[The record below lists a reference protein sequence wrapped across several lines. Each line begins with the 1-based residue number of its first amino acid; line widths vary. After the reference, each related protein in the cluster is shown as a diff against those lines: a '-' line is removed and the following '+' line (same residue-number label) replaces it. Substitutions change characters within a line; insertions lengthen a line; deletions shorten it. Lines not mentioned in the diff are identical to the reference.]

1 MKKLLYPLAFT
12 LTTFLILYS
21 CSAEEEDTTPP
32 PALVQPQEPEPDPT
46 QYTLTVTAGEG
57 GTVSTEGGTYD
68 EGTDITITA
77 TPAEGYEFIGWEG
90 SNSDS
95 NSLTVTLNSNTSLEA
110 LFTKFFNI
118 SLASTKG
125 GQIISDVLKYV
136 EGSEVLIY
144 GVPDTGFGF
153 AGFDGIVPPNTN
165 SIKFNPLSN
174 PLSFDIYQDAQVKGF
189 FYWMYENKFSASKAI
204 SLSSHE
210 NVIPTN
216 IFNNLNLICAPGT
229 ECPVDA
235 AIFDYNG
242 DGFLDLVHANSDYL
256 LSSEGQRI
264 INKIQ
269 FYLGDGE
276 GGLLSDPANT
286 DKFDGLVH
294 SMDGLIGDFN
304 MDGFTDVLFSGT
316 GPDNSSVPCCE
327 YPVLLLNSSSG
338 EFSEIRFEELVGYYH
353 GSASGDI
360 DNDGHPE
367 ILLVDLK
374 PSSPSYIIDFD
385 NNEFTVRQFNVPQYY
400 TYDKLNTRIIDLN
413 KDGYTDIILSGGDI
427 NQSVFFR
434 EEYTGSII
442 LFGSSSGDY
451 NLIKIPGYQDFES
464 ALYTFPYDYD
474 NDGDIDLVRSL
485 TNNYTKYAIQVI
497 ENQNNLF
504 VDVTDQKIDN
514 NISGN
519 EIFSDF
525 PFDERGAGIGR
536 LFVGDF
542 NNDGITEIIF
552 NEIQKFPE
560 PKNVVWEFKNDIFEI
575 VERID

>member
-1 MKKLLYPLAFT
+1 ML
-12 LTTFLILYS
+12 
-21 CSAEEEDTTPP
+21 
-32 PALVQPQEPEPDPT
+32 
-46 QYTLTVTAGEG
+46 
-57 GTVSTEGGTYD
+57 
-68 EGTDITITA
+68 
-77 TPAEGYEFIGWEG
+77 
-90 SNSDS
+90 
-95 NSLTVTLNSNTSLEA
+95 
-110 LFTKFFNI
+110 
-118 SLASTKG
+118 
-125 GQIISDVLKYV
+125 
-136 EGSEVLIY
+136 
-144 GVPDTGFGF
+144 
-153 AGFDGIVPPNTN
+153 
-165 SIKFNPLSN
+165 
-174 PLSFDIYQDAQVKGF
+174 
-189 FYWMYENKFSASKAI
+189 
-204 SLSSHE
+204 
-210 NVIPTN
+210 
-216 IFNNLNLICAPGT
+216 
-229 ECPVDA
+229 
-235 AIFDYNG
+235 
-242 DGFLDLVHANSDYL
+242 
-256 LSSEGQRI
+256 
-264 INKIQ
+264 
-269 FYLGDGE
+269 
-276 GGLLSDPANT
+276 
-286 DKFDGLVH
+286 
-294 SMDGLIGDFN
+294 
-304 MDGFTDVLFSGT
+304 
-316 GPDNSSVPCCE
+316 
-327 YPVLLLNSSSG
+327 
-338 EFSEIRFEELVGYYH
+338 
-353 GSASGDI
+353 
-360 DNDGHPE
+360 
-367 ILLVDLK
+367 
-374 PSSPSYIIDFD
+374 
-385 NNEFTVRQFNVPQYY
+385 VPQYY

-442 LFGSSSGDY
+442 LFGSSSGNY